1 MTRSDF
7 NAPST
12 ARPVAIP
19 GDRASIAMPS
29 RGSISHFHRA
39 RDGVN
44 VNTDRVDSRSER
56 KGVRSLDAIVA
67 MCGITEGVTKINARR
82 RGRDGEGRNKYNV
95 AARVTTA
102 GAAWTG

>member
-1 MTRSDF
+1 MLG
-7 NAPST
+7 ST
-12 ARPVAIP
+12 STVA
-19 GDRASIAMPS
+19 A
-29 RGSISHFHRA
+29 RGSAASRPRA
-39 RDGVN
+39 RDGEN
-44 VNTDRVDSRSER
+44 ANTDRVDSRSER

-67 MCGITEGVTKINARR
+67 MCGIAEGVTKIHARR